1 MGTMTLKISM
11 AIAMIMVMALNT
23 LLQVS
28 YLGMDTTIYTI
39 DKPRI
44 IMALNMECKA

>member
-1 MGTMTLKISM
+1 MDTMTLKISM

-28 YLGMDTTIYTI
+28 YLGMDTTIYTM
-39 DKPRI
+39 DTPRI
-44 IMALNMECKA
+44 IMALNMECKT